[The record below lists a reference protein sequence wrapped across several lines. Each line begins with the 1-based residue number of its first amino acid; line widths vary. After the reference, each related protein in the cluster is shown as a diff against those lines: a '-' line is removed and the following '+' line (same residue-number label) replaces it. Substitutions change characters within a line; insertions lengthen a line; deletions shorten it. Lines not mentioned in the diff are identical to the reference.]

1 MKYINAKETVKL
13 IRKSLKEAFPGTR
26 FYVRR
31 DGNSVQVRWTDGPA
45 RDMVMAVIDRFAGE
59 GFDGMTDLRYSRHV
73 RDTLTGE
80 RVSFGTAFV
89 FPERAFSPDALTS
102 LRQLI
107 AEQTGC
113 TDWPASK
120 PYGWPK
126 SAGEV
131 YSIGDS
137 FECRDWART
146 VQHIIAEFHTV
157 TPPSSPPPTA
167 ARFEPIRETP

>member
-13 IRKSLKEAFPGTR
+13 IRKSLKEAFPGIR
-26 FYVRR
+26 FYVKR

-45 RDMVMAVIDRFAGE
+45 CDMVMAVIDRFAGE
-59 GFDGMTDLRYSRHV
+59 GFDGMTDMRYSRHV
-73 RDTLTGE
+73 VDTQTDE
-80 RVSFGTAFV
+80 RVSFGTAFI
-89 FPERAFSPDALTS
+89 FPERAFSPDGLAR

-113 TDWPASK
+113 KDWPASK
-120 PYGWPK
+120 PYGWPA

-131 YSIGDS
+131 YRIGDS

-157 TPPSSPPPTA
+157 TPPSSLPPTA